1 MKILVNRKIKR
12 LFLCILLA
20 VSAFALALAPALCL
34 GGRRAALWVAL
45 AAAAMTLVVLAALAW
60 YFWDQSKTLNAAIAQ
75 IRDYTAGNR
84 NARIVQA
91 VP

>member
-20 VSAFALALAPALCL
+20 VSAFALASAPALCL

-45 AAAAMTLVVLAALAW
+45 AAAACGWGLSGWKRRLASTMRWPPAKDL
-60 YFWDQSKTLNAAIAQ
+60 F
-75 IRDYTAGNR
+75 
-84 NARIVQA
+84 
-91 VP
+91 

>member
-45 AAAAMTLVVLAALAW
+45 AAPLMLP
-60 YFWDQSKTLNAAIAQ
+60 K
-75 IRDYTAGNR
+75 
-84 NARIVQA
+84 
-91 VP
+91 